1 MKKFDPARAAILDDA
16 ERLTYQDPERI
27 VELLAIPPNG
37 VVVDF
42 GAGTGV
48 YAIEIAER
56 RPDVHVIAIDEQ
68 PTMLERI
75 LAKPRGN
82 RANLE
87 TRLPAVIP
95 ERGGSVDRILALNVL
110 HEIDDA
116 DLVAIRSLVRD
127 DGMAL
132 VIDWNPEVER
142 PRGPD
147 AKHLYD
153 RAQAVERLAQF
164 GFAAHE
170 ETGFPYHLAF
180 VCRPIALATN

>member
-27 VELLAIPPNG
+27 LALLAIPPNG
-37 VVVDF
+37 IVVDF

-56 RPDVHVIAIDEQ
+56 RPDAHVIAIDEQ

-87 TRLPAVIP
+87 TRLPAVIAG
-95 ERGGSVDRILALNVL
+95 RTGSVDRILALNVL

-116 DLVAIRSLVRD
+116 DLIAMRSMLRA
-127 DGMAL
+127 DGLAL
-132 VIDWNPEVER
+132 VIDWNPEVDR

-147 AKHLYD
+147 AKHLAD
-153 RAQAVERLAQF
+153 RAQAQARLARF

-180 VCRPIALATN
+180 VCRPVPPAAN